1 MSSKAQTRRTMGAF
15 AILILTVSSACG
27 GGTELFIPYWNG
39 ELALEER
46 QSIEE
51 YQQQTEPVFY
61 HALVALEDLGFGDP
75 ALLGSSEISKCSDE
89 TAKGYSVRGPNVAG
103 EDVDVDEAK
112 DAIDSVLSPAG
123 FDYVVDDR
131 DEISTTIKWFDV
143 ADGGYFSLTIKPNSH
158 TAFGYVSGCRPSDG
172 TSRDP
177 ISERVTPQWE
187 LEIPNLTS
195 NPTPGVPSE
204 PPTSGK

>member
-1 MSSKAQTRRTMGAF
+1 MKDYLPKQMVSLA
-15 AILILTVSSACG
+15 LLLTALTACG
-27 GGTELFIPYWNG
+27 GGTELFVPYWNG

-89 TAKGYSVRGPNVAG
+89 TAKGYTVQGATVSG
-103 EDVDVDEAK
+103 EYLDVDEAK

-123 FDYVVDDR
+123 FDYIVDDR

-143 ADGGYFSLTIKPNSH
+143 DDGGYFSLTIKPNSH
-158 TAFGYVSGCRPSDG
+158 TAFGYFSGCRPSDG